1 MQCKIE
7 KVLVRFVED
16 THIPQRVLFDAL
28 KKQNKNIDKKLLSK
42 LVTEA
47 SGGESAPDGVLFGDL
62 VRLYLATPGKFDTQK
77 KAVIQELA

>member
-1 MQCKIE
+1 M
-7 KVLVRFVED
+7 
-16 THIPQRVLFDAL
+16 LFDAL